1 MPMAKNKNG
10 LVTLSWK
17 SFGEGP
23 AVLLIAGQGMTV
35 EGWWATVPVL
45 AESFRVIAFDNR
57 DTGGSSRVPWFY
69 SAAHMAEDA
78 VAVLDAAGEERAHVY
93 GVSLGSLVAQEV
105 VLRHPE
111 RVDALVLGAS
121 SAGGFAAYKPSP
133 LSPAQTFMVRA
144 GSMAPAEA
152 EWAAVPYTYGKKT
165 SRAHPERIAT
175 DIEHRLSSHPDT
187 NAYVHQAAVVATHDA
202 YERLNQVGAPTLVV
216 HGEQDI
222 FMPPA
227 NALVLA
233 ERIPGAQLQLWP
245 DAGHLYMI
253 DEPQA
258 DRGIARFL
266 AETSP

>member
-1 MPMAKNKNG
+1 MPMAKNG
-10 LVTLSWK
+10 PVTLSWE

-23 AVLLIAGQGMTV
+23 PVLLIAGQGMTAD
-35 EGWWATVPVL
+35 GWWATVPVL

-57 DTGGSSRVPWFY
+57 DTGASSRVPWFY
-69 SAAHMAEDA
+69 SAAQMAEDA
-78 VAVLDAAGEERAHVY
+78 VAVLDAAGEQRAHVY

-111 RVDALVLGAS
+111 RVNGLVLGAS

-144 GSMAPAEA
+144 GTMGPAEA
-152 EWAAVPYTYGKKT
+152 EWAAVPYTYAKKT
-165 SRAHPERIAT
+165 TRSHPERIAT
-175 DIEHRLSSHPDT
+175 DIDHRLSSHPET
-187 NAYVHQAAVVATHDA
+187 LAYVHQATVVATHDA
-202 YERLNQVGAPTLVV
+202 YERLNRVGAPTLVV

-253 DEPQA
+253 DEPKA
-258 DRGIARFL
+258 DREVARFL
-266 AETSP
+266 AALDR